1 MLEGSLSQDLIVVE
15 GETRTV
21 EVESYA
27 VRL

>member
-1 MLEGSLSQDLIVVE
+1 MLEGSLSQGRIVVE